1 MKATMSSI
9 GIVFLLGALFG
20 GFVGAAVQRT
30 RFTFLAWRKAVASI
44 PVLRG
49 VFYVEARHAAAL
61 LSIAAA
67 IAIGVFAA

>member
-1 MKATMSSI
+1 
-9 GIVFLLGALFG
+9 
-20 GFVGAAVQRT
+20 VQRT